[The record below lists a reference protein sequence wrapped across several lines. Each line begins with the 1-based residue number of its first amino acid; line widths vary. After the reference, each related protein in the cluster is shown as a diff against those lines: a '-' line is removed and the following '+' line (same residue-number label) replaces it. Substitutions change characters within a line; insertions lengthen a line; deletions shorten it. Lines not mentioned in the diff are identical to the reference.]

1 MSERMVAVQVPEAI
15 YRRLERLAA
24 LTNRPLENLV
34 AQTLSSGLPPLP
46 DDLPVT
52 MREALLALEHLRDV
66 ELEQVVRG
74 GMSEAPIEQYEELR
88 ERRRTGVITE
98 PEQQALTVMTQEA
111 DLLMLRKAYAAVLLK
126 WRGQPLPTL
135 AELES

>member
-1 MSERMVAVQVPEAI
+1 MSESMVAVQVPEAI

-74 GMSEAPIEQYEELR
+74 GMSEAQIEQYEELR

-126 WRGQPLPTL
+126 WRGQLLPTL